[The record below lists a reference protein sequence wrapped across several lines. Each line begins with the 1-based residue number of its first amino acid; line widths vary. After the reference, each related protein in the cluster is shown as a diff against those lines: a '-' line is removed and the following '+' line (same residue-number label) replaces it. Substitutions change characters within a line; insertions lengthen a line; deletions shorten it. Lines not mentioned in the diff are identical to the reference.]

1 MYYLCIGID
10 NRFLRG
16 GAPAGPIQNNTAWH
30 DGEGSNAD
38 RCPHGNIS
46 TIFFQAPHSRC
57 MCPLCYGKLGS
68 EIRCRGWA
76 IMRVLVSPPGID
88 ALLAVALGG
97 KSRSV
102 YMIFT
107 RGTVRV
113 LLEVRFLY
121 IISKLGRSVVFRKKF
136 ERKYGSGSTFRKL
149 ILFSKT
155 AWNNSFASS

>member
-1 MYYLCIGID
+1 
-10 NRFLRG
+10 
-16 GAPAGPIQNNTAWH
+16 
-30 DGEGSNAD
+30 
-38 RCPHGNIS
+38 
-46 TIFFQAPHSRC
+46 
-57 MCPLCYGKLGS
+57 
-68 EIRCRGWA
+68 
-76 IMRVLVSPPGID
+76 MRVLVSPPGID

-155 AWNNSFASS
+155 A